1 MCETY
6 TAPVSEKPTSR
17 VSLDKR
23 GSDAAV
29 AVPPAGGKVKP
40 NPPKFARW
48 AVVALGVSAVAAL
61 ITALSLFAQKD
72 WLYRSAQKANAK
84 LKVSDQKTAAQLH
97 HSVHTTTIGQLIATI
112 VVIIAL
118 ALLARAVWTGRHWS
132 RWAVIGLWVL
142 STFTGT
148 FAGFSYIIT
157 VGTNEP
163 LTFKVPAF
171 VAALGFVVAVV
182 LTNLRPSVAYFNLS
196 RPERA
201 TRKPARGGLFAPR
214 DQVRATRQGRVA
226 PGTPLAG
233 GPRVGQRAGKR
244 EQARVDEQFTGD
256 NNTERARAKQRAS
269 ADAVARGAELARARA
284 KASKS
289 RRTGV

>member
-1 MCETY
+1 
-6 TAPVSEKPTSR
+6 VNEKPTSR
-17 VSLDKR
+17 VSLAKS
-23 GSDAAV
+23 GAAAAASD
-29 AVPPAGGKVKP
+29 PTAGAPVKP
-40 NPPKFARW
+40 NPPKFARY

-61 ITALSLFAQKD
+61 ITALSLFAQKN
-72 WLYRSAQKANAK
+72 WLYHSAQKANAK
-84 LKVSDQKTAAQLH
+84 LKASDQKTDAQLH
-97 HSVHTTTIGQLIATI
+97 HSVHSTTIGQLIATI

-118 ALLARAVWTGRHWS
+118 GLLARAVWTGRHWS

-171 VAALGFVVAVV
+171 IAALGFVVAVV
-182 LTNLRPSVAYFNLS
+182 LTNLRSSVAYFYLS

-214 DQVRATRQGRVA
+214 DTVRGARPGRAAAGMPSAAVTSESA
-226 PGTPLAG
+226 RADGQLAG
-233 GPRVGQRAGKR
+233 
-244 EQARVDEQFTGD
+244 D
-256 NNTERARAKQRAS
+256 NTPERARAKQRAN